1 MLSDRVLLSFL
12 LPLSSWPACHV
23 MSWFKLLPV
32 DLSLPDPRG
41 QWVSFGS
48 WLTTFESML
57 SKKKHF
63 CFPKRTIMNA
73 GLFFSIFQLTHR
85 IIQTLIYIMF
95 IFHIQILLIL
105 STEVC
110 AVAGAYCKQGDKG
123 SWDTVLR
130 VLFTPLLQKIQYW
143 KSSFSL
149 CCRWGE
155 GVRSSDG
162 RVYFVYWQNVWA
174 WGLEYVQ
181 KRYFI

>member
-1 MLSDRVLLSFL
+1 MPCYELIQASGCG
-12 LPLSSWPACHV
+12 PLSSWSTWPVGKFWIMVDNVWINVLKEEA
-23 MSWFKLLPV
+23 FLLPETH
-32 DLSLPDPRG
+32 DN
-41 QWVSFGS
+41 
-48 WLTTFESML
+48 E
-57 SKKKHF
+57 
-63 CFPKRTIMNA
+63 CRT
-73 GLFFSIFQLTHR
+73 LFSIFQLTHR

-95 IFHIQILLIL
+95 IFYIQILLIL